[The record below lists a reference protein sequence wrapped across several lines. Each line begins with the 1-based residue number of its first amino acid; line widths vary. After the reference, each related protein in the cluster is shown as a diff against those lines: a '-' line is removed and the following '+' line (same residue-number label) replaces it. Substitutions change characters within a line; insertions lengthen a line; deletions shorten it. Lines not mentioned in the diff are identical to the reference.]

1 MRFSNIA
8 HQYLE
13 GLHRNKKWV
22 FSDSEKL
29 ATYLIQQGVPPFEKI
44 IDFQLNF
51 SGFELTITGKGS
63 STFNVNLFLPSHIES
78 NTEIDFIKIEDK
90 YYFDCGDH
98 RTAQFWFVIS
108 DSGEIGTYNNNDETV
123 NIIFSSF
130 DKFIESYAMEDLYH
144 KSNKYEHPYYYTVI
158 DLQLLNNYF
167 TDFQFHEAGNDSYNT
182 WLVNEQIIVH
192 RGTWYDRPASYLHV
206 YGDKKKECELLI
218 DSLTKQKIIE

>member
-8 HQYLE
+8 NQYLE

-29 ATYLIQQGVPPFEKI
+29 ATYLIQQGVPPFERI

-51 SGFELTITGKGS
+51 SGFELTITGKPS
-63 STFNVNLFLPSHIES
+63 STFNATLFLPPHIEA
-78 NTEIDFIKIEDK
+78 NAEIDFIKIQDK

-98 RTAQFWFVIS
+98 RTAQFWFVIG

-123 NIIFSSF
+123 NIMFSSF
-130 DKFIESYAMEDLYH
+130 DKFIETNALEDLCQ
-144 KSNKYEHPYYYTVI
+144 KNKKYEHPAYLSVI
-158 DLQLLNNYF
+158 DMQLFDDYF
-167 TDFQFHEAGNDSYNT
+167 RDFQFHEAGNDSYNT
-182 WLVNEQIIVH
+182 WLSNEQIIVH
-192 RGTWYDRPASYLHV
+192 RGRWYDRPASYLHL
-206 YGDKKKECELLI
+206 YGDKQRECKLLI